1 MTTLTLNEIVQR
13 LKDGAS
19 ADIWYDAHQHDD
31 DPAGDQIQHTQE
43 AMRAAAAQLREARAA
58 FEEINAVE
66 PHACTDAST
75 TMSLSEWR
83 GLCRDM
89 SRRARSAL
97 KFMGEK
103 GA

>member
-1 MTTLTLNEIVQR
+1 MTTLPLDEIAQR
-13 LKDGAS
+13 LEDGAG
-19 ADIWYDAHQHDD
+19 ADIWYDARQHDD
-31 DPAGDQIQHTQE
+31 DPADEQIQRTQE
-43 AMRAAAAQLREARAA
+43 AMRAAATQLREARAA
-58 FEEINAVE
+58 FEEINATE
-66 PHACTDAST
+66 PPACTDASES
-75 TMSLSEWR
+75 MNLREWR